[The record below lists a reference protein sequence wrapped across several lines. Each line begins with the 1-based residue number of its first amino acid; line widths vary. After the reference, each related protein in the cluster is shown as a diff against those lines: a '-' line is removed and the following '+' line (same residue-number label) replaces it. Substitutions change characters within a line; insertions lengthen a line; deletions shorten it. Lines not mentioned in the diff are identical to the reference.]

1 MFCSVS
7 PDTRLSSLPANAP
20 STVCFVPIFQHRRMA
35 VTGYS
40 LIVPSS
46 ALTAETK
53 AELKLYEQANRVAPN
68 SVQQQGVIDTRH

>member
-1 MFCSVS
+1 
-7 PDTRLSSLPANAP
+7 
-20 STVCFVPIFQHRRMA
+20 MA

-46 ALTAETK
+46 ALAAETK